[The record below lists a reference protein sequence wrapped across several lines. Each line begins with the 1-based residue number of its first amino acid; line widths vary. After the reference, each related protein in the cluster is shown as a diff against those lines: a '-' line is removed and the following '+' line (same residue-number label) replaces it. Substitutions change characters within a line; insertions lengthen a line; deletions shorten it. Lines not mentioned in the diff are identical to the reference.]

1 MYLLGTLFTV
11 PSSSTAITEIGSYS
25 TSWFT
30 ELLPVIYWVLG
41 ILVAVLVIKWL
52 SGTVKGGMK
61 RLFGGGRRGRG
72 RRR

>member
-1 MYLLGTLFTV
+1 MLGTLFSI
-11 PSSSTAITEIGSYS
+11 PSSTTVITEVGSYS

-61 RLFGGGRRGRG
+61 RLFSGGRRGG
-72 RRR
+72 RRRR